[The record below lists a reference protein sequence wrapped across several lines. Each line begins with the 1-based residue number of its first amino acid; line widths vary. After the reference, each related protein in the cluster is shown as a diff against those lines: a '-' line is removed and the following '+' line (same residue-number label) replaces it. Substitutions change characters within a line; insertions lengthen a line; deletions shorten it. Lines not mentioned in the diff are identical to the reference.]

1 MNNQLPAIISEG
13 SSHTLINQIDL
24 KPGTLLLFNGNR
36 SLHRVTP
43 NMGTRDRLIA
53 VLAFSEFP
61 GMKNSKKMQEM
72 FWGRS
77 A

>member
-1 MNNQLPAIISEG
+1 MNSQLASIMETG
-13 SSHTLINQIDL
+13 SSHPLIHQVDL
-24 KPGTLLLFNGNR
+24 QPGTLLIFNGNR

-43 NMGTRDRLIA
+43 NEGQRDRFIA
-53 VLAFSEFP
+53 VLAYSEYP